1 MKLLPRDIQLEIIK
15 RMDMDT
21 RIKAGLVFKLRVPQA
36 VKDRLS
42 AICTP
47 PVPAN
52 SLFNN
57 SLLFYGRVLGSR
69 QVYGYY
75 PGIYFIRYYPPERY
89 ERYEVLHIS
98 NNGYPMSYHT

>member
-1 MKLLPRDIQLEIIK
+1 MQTLPRDIQLDIIK
-15 RMDMDT
+15 RLDMDT

-36 VKDRLS
+36 VKDRLM

-47 PVPAN
+47 PAPAN
-52 SLFNN
+52 SLFDNR
-57 SLLFYGRVLGSR
+57 LLFYGRVLGSR

-75 PGIYFIRYYPPERY
+75 PGIYFIRYHPPERY

-98 NNGYPMSYHT
+98 NNGYLKSYLT